1 VVLRVKGPHRGC
13 VEERLLGSG
22 DDDDG
27 SGGGGI
33 AHCMDEAGYSF
44 ENSGEE
50 EEKEDFYKPPTIR
63 TLNARME
70 FLDVFWS
77 STSVPNETLN
87 EIKRF

>member
-1 VVLRVKGPHRGC
+1 
-13 VEERLLGSG
+13 
-22 DDDDG
+22 
-27 SGGGGI
+27 
-33 AHCMDEAGYSF
+33 MDEAGYSF
-44 ENSGEE
+44 EDYGEE

-70 FLDVFWS
+70 FLDAFWS